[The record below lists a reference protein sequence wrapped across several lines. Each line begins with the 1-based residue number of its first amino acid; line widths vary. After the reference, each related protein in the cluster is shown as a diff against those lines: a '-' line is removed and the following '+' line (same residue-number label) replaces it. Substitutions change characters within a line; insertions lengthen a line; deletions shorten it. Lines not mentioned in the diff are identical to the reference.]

1 MKLLQPTDK
10 HLLEMMNW
18 FSNEQDIINWS
29 GPNFRY
35 PLNFSSFVE
44 DLKLSTL
51 SSFSLV
57 STDSEFLAFGQ
68 YYQRLDKCHLCRL
81 IINPCFRGKGIVS
94 ELIQKLCNL
103 GIIDLKV
110 TECSLFV
117 MEDNGPAIKA
127 YQKVGFSFVN
137 YPDKIPLEKCLY
149 MVKS

>member
-35 PLNFSSFVE
+35 PLKLSSFVE

-57 STDSEFLAFGQ
+57 SSDSEFLAFGQ

-81 IINPCFRGKGIVS
+81 IINPGFRGKGIVS
-94 ELIQKLCNL
+94 ELIQKLCYL

-117 MEDNGPAIKA
+117 MKDNGPAIKA
-127 YQKVGFSFVN
+127 YQKVGFSLVN